1 MGKINDKELSVAFF
15 YYYLYQEK
23 HSKDVASLTT
33 LMNSTR
39 MEMMYIEARM
49 WKSVN
54 STGKKGDKGIW
65 VTLNNTKMDLQQK
78 VRKVT
83 LT

>member
-15 YYYLYQEK
+15 YYHYQEK

-65 VTLNNTKMDLQQK
+65 VALNNTKMDLQQK